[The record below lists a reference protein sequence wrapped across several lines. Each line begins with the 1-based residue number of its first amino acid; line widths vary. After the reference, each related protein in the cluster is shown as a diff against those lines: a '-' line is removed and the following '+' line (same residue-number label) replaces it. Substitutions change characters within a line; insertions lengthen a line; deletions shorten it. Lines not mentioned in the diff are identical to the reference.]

1 MPYRRLPNTDAAR
14 IRALKKALDK
24 GESSDDYTDM
34 AYSFP
39 LKQKI
44 DVFLPKFEMA
54 IVNSTAARNKQ
65 IENSQKFTELVRK
78 ARLYVSHFI
87 QVLNFTIARGELKP
101 QARVFYGLDEDD
113 PKVPALLTEQEL
125 ITWGEKVINGEQ
137 ERLNSRGGNPIYS
150 PAIALVRVNYEN
162 FKQGYE
168 FQKRLQANA
177 ARFSSDVAQYR
188 DEADALVLE
197 VWNEVE
203 KYFSNV
209 KDEEEKRYMCEEYG
223 LTYVFRRGE
232 KEKIRRRKEAEEI
245 TLQLP
250 FKEPIS

>member
-14 IRALKKALDK
+14 IRALKAALRR
-24 GESSDDYTDM
+24 GEKLDDINTI

-44 DVFLPKFEMA
+44 DVFLPKFEVA
-54 IVNSTAARNKQ
+54 ITNSKAAREKQ
-65 IENSQKFTELVRK
+65 VENSQKISELTKK
-78 ARLYVSHFI
+78 ARLYISHFI

-101 QARVFYGLDEDD
+101 QARTYYGLDENDS
-113 PKVPALLTEQEL
+113 KVPSLLTEQEL

-137 ERLNSRGGNPIYS
+137 DRINNRGGNPIYS

-168 FQKRLQANA
+168 FQKRLQANS
-177 ARFSSDVAQYR
+177 ARFSAEVAQFR
-188 DEADALVLE
+188 DEADALIVN
-197 VWNEVE
+197 VWNDVE
-203 KYFSNV
+203 NYFAGV

-223 LTYVFRRGE
+223 LVYVFRRGE
-232 KEKIRRRKEAEEI
+232 KERLKRKKDAEEI
-245 TLQLP
+245 TLKLP
-250 FKEPIS
+250 F